1 MAVRLAYRDGS
12 LCSEVKTS
20 AIFSIQTRIDD
31 HYCPKRCRQLNR
43 GAGDQQIT
51 TMPEKLS
58 YHKSSTLKHM
68 RLDRE
73 IVLLHRP
80 SI

>member
-12 LCSEVKTS
+12 LYSEVKTS

-51 TMPEKLS
+51 TMPKN
-58 YHKSSTLKHM
+58 YPATKAA
-68 RLDRE
+68 R
-73 IVLLHRP
+73 
-80 SI
+80 